1 MSKKIGYFFYSFLPF
16 LLVFVIEYAA
26 TFFLLGILC
35 IVELIATSGNS
46 AIDAGSV
53 FTDVMNQPT
62 DVHFSTYTMVLY
74 SLISICTFG
83 IWYVVKFH
91 GRLRPDF
98 KQNFHPKTVLGI
110 VLLTP
115 GAQCVCTYLV
125 AILATLFPSWMDT
138 YEKLLENAGMDDKLT
153 FGLFLYS
160 VLLAPICEELL
171 CRGVILKSIRRCLP
185 FWAANLFQALLF
197 GVLHM
202 NMIQGVY
209 AFCLGII
216 LGLVYE
222 KTGSI
227 FYSILLHMM
236 FNFWGTVIG
245 TLLDFSGS
253 IPLYLLSSTIC
264 MVLFVIGAVLVFG
277 QKKTRD

>member
-1 MSKKIGYFFYSFLPF
+1 MAKKIGYFFYSFLPL
-16 LLVFVIEYAA
+16 LLVIGIEYAA
-26 TFFLLGILC
+26 TCFLLGMMCL
-35 IVELIATSGNS
+35 VELLATSNNS
-46 AIDAGSV
+46 SIDAGSV
-53 FTDVMNQPT
+53 FTDVMNQLT
-62 DVHFSTYTMVLY
+62 NVRFSTYTMVLY

-83 IWYVVKFH
+83 IWYVVKFN

-110 VLLTP
+110 ILLTP

-125 AILATLFPSWMDT
+125 AILATLFPSWMET
-138 YEKLLENAGMDDKLT
+138 YQKLLENAGMDDTLT

-171 CRGVILKSIRRCLP
+171 CRGVILKSIRRCFP
-185 FWAANLFQALLF
+185 FWAANLFQAVLF

-209 AFCLGII
+209 AFCLGLI
-216 LGLVYE
+216 LGFIYE

-227 FYSILLHMM
+227 YYSILLHIM

-245 TLLDFSGS
+245 QLLDFSSS
-253 IPLYLLSSTIC
+253 IPLYLLSSVIYL
-264 MVLFVIGAVLVFG
+264 VLFVIGACFVFAP
-277 QKKTRD
+277 KKNS